1 MSEKRTPFTGR
12 LPIPPKHVPHPFE
25 LLSADYQ
32 LARAME
38 YFKQGEDLIDEI
50 GESPEWRSKP
60 EYAFLVH
67 DIGR

>member
-1 MSEKRTPFTGR
+1 
-12 LPIPPKHVPHPFE
+12 
-25 LLSADYQ
+25 
-32 LARAME
+32 ME